1 MVFLFYFSNSLTSK
15 EEIVYSIEYL
25 IEKKIKFESNNI
37 YSLVMTLQNN
47 YELENLFIKVI
58 FNKTKNVPLI
68 LSGMICYDDNY
79 TLSDCNFFNISDSDK
94 MHSITEEGDEL
105 FQYPINNFASIRKY
119 YYCYFVFRMEFDTKQ
134 SLLYLA
140 NVLVYPLKIFDL
152 DYSTELNIINSYKN
166 KTILGNSFF
175 YLRIKEE
182 NFMNATLKL
191 TTKIETF
198 LNVVGKEYPIY
209 PNNKSI
215 QNTTLFD
222 KFFCDNILE
231 ENPYYIN
238 NYELSYNN
246 KYLVLIVYLN
256 NSLDYLTVSLT
267 GNYHKDSDKESEDS
281 EAPEDPEDSEDL
293 EDPED
298 PDDSSTSPALIAFIV
313 IICILFMAFIVYF
326 ILRKLGYFRK
336 KLLNSDEIEFNK
348 KPSINQNITT
358 QGDENNNFAPP
369 TPILERSYIKEK
381 D

>member
-1 MVFLFYFSNSLTSK
+1 MISYLMVFLFYFSNSLTSK

-58 FNKTKNVPLI
+58 FDKTRNVPLT

-94 MHSITEEGDEL
+94 MHSITDEGDEL

-119 YYCYFVFRMEFDTKQ
+119 YYCYFVFRMEFNTKQ

-166 KTILGNSFF
+166 KIILKRSFF

-222 KFFCDNILE
+222 KFFYDNILE

-281 EAPEDPEDSEDL
+281 EE
-293 EDPED
+293 